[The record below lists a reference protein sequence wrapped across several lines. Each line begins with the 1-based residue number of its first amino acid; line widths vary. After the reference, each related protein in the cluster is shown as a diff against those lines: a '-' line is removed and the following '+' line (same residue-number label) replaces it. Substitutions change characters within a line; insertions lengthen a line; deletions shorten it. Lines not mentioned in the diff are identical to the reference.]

1 MTARPARIALV
12 QTPPVFLNL
21 GASLERALGL
31 IAQAAGETDIL
42 VFPETW
48 LPGYPVWIDEAPEAA
63 LWDHPGA
70 KALYRILSGNAVAI
84 GDTTLARLTDAA
96 AKAKL
101 YLVIGAHECRGG
113 SLYNT
118 MFFFAPDGS
127 AAWHRKLVPTYTER
141 LVWGMGDG
149 STLAT
154 LTTPFGT
161 LGGLICWEH
170 WMPLLRAAMHDKG
183 EAIHIAQW
191 PTVKEMH
198 QVASRHYAFEGRCFV
213 AASGTVLSKGDV
225 LDGLA
230 SLAGEEPEARAL
242 LEAIPGPDD
251 RLLQRGGS
259 AVIAPDGSYVADP
272 VHDRAETVRATLD
285 LDRLAEER
293 MTLDAAGHYSRPD
306 IFTLHVDARAQAN
319 VLISDESG
327 PQAPSA
333 PTTGT
338 DRPA

>member
-1 MTARPARIALV
+1 MAARTARIALV

-21 GASLERALGL
+21 AASLERARAI
-31 IAQAAGETDIL
+31 IAAAAHETDIL

-48 LPGYPVWIDEAPEAA
+48 LPGYPLWIDEAPEAA

-70 KALYRILSGNAVAI
+70 KALYRILSENAVSP
-84 GDTTLARLTDAA
+84 GDAA
-96 AKAKL
+96 ITRLQEAARKAHL
-101 YLVIGAHECRGG
+101 HLVIGAHERRGG

-118 MFFFAPDGS
+118 MFFFGPDGT

-154 LTTPFGT
+154 LGTPFGV

-170 WMPLLRAAMHDKG
+170 WMPLLRAAMHARN
-183 EAIHIAQW
+183 EAIHVAQW

-198 QVASRHYAFEGRCFV
+198 QVASRHYAFEGRCYV

-225 LDGLA
+225 LEGFA
-230 SLAGEEPEARAL
+230 SLGRDAPEAQAL
-242 LEAIPGPDD
+242 LEAIPGPGD

-259 AVIAPDGSYVADP
+259 AVIAPDGSYVAEP
-272 VHDRAETVRATLD
+272 VFDRAETVTATLD

-306 IFTLHVDARAQAN
+306 IFTLHIDAREQCG
-319 VLISDESG
+319 VRVSDERA
-327 PQAPSA
+327 PQAPSG

>member
-1 MTARPARIALV
+1 MTSRRVRIALV
-12 QTPPVFLNL
+12 QDPPVFLNL
-21 GASLERALGL
+21 ALSLERALGL
-31 IAQAAGETDIL
+31 IADAADETDIL

-70 KALYRILSGNAVAI
+70 KALYRILTGNAVAI
-84 GDTTLARLTDAA
+84 GDSTFAQLADAA
-96 AKAKL
+96 ARAKL
-101 YLVIGAHECRGG
+101 HLVIGAHERRGG

-118 MFFFAPDGS
+118 MFLFAPDGR

-149 STLAT
+149 STLST
-154 LTTPFGT
+154 LDTPFGV

-170 WMPLLRAAMHDKG
+170 WMPLLRAAMHDRG

-225 LDGLA
+225 LAGLA
-230 SLAGEEPEARAL
+230 SFTAGEPEARAL

-259 AVIAPDGSYVADP
+259 AVIAPDGSYVAEP
-272 VHDRAETVRATLD
+272 VYDRAEAVRATLD
-285 LDRLAEER
+285 PDRLAEER

-319 VLISDESG
+319 VRISDQSG
-327 PQAPSA
+327 PQAPPD